1 MNDKMV
7 VGWMLMLVLLPQS
20 LFKDMSL
27 ERLVRGM
34 TDRMVDGG
42 ADGMCVY

>member
-20 LFKDMSL
+20 LVEDMSV
-27 ERLVRGM
+27 ERLVRVM
-34 TDRMVDGG
+34 TDRMADCGT
-42 ADGMCVY
+42 DGMCVY

>member
-20 LFKDMSL
+20 LVEDMSV

-34 TDRMVDGG
+34 TDRMVDCGT
-42 ADGMCVY
+42 DGLCVY